1 MAPVKYI
8 NGDSIE
14 CEVTVLSS
22 ELGGN
27 PTGTKQTYKEWRT
40 AAPNL
45 WATTP
50 LRV

>member
-14 CEVTVLSS
+14 REVTVLSS

-27 PTGTKQTYKEWRT
+27 PTGTKQTYKEWR
-40 AAPNL
+40 AE
-45 WATTP
+45 ATTP